1 MDHEAFAQLLGNY
14 GEFLGSVA
22 VIVTLMYLAV
32 QLRTARSEVDA
43 NSFNTTSS
51 LLNSVDTAFLENAQ
65 VWTKA
70 ISGSELTSDEEFTFH
85 MLTDMRV
92 NQAGF
97 AYRRSIALKNGREE
111 IHAINLAVF
120 FWEFPIAYQRWR
132 DREKGRIQLREI
144 AGWKRG
150 LGGDFLAAVERAWEL
165 MEANR
170 CQAAT
175 PAGG

>member
-32 QLRTARSEVDA
+32 QVRTARSDVDA

-51 LLNSVDTAFLENAQ
+51 LLNSVDAAFLENAQ
-65 VWTKA
+65 IWTKA
-70 ISGSELTSDEEFTFH
+70 TSGSELTPEEEFTFDT
-85 MLTDMRV
+85 LTDMRV

-111 IHAINLAVF
+111 IHAINLAAF
-120 FWEFPIAYQRWR
+120 FCEFPIAYQRWLE
-132 DREKGRIQLREI
+132 REKVRMRQREM
-144 AGWKRG
+144 AGWRG
-150 LGGDFLAAVERAWEL
+150 MGGDFLAAVERASEL
-165 MEANR
+165 MEATPH
-170 CQAAT
+170 QATKPVAN
-175 PAGG
+175 

>member
-1 MDHEAFAQLLGNY
+1 
-14 GEFLGSVA
+14 
-22 VIVTLMYLAV
+22 
-32 QLRTARSEVDA
+32 
-43 NSFNTTSS
+43 
-51 LLNSVDTAFLENAQ
+51 
-65 VWTKA
+65 
-70 ISGSELTSDEEFTFH
+70 

-111 IHAINLAVF
+111 IHAINLAAF

-165 MEANR
+165 LEANR